1 MTSSRRVR
9 ATVATLVAAAT
20 LGCYTYTP
28 VENGPPDAGSE
39 VRVTLGG
46 SGFDGERR
54 ERSYRGRVVQSGP
67 DTLVLETRQVTTPGT
82 SLTAPRPSRIRLP
95 LSRVTRV
102 ERQEISPWRTV
113 AMAGGGMAGGGLFL
127 AAIAGEFTQ
136 SQGDNLG
143 DEDAG
148 EQILVP
154 LFRIPIP

>member
-1 MTSSRRVR
+1 MTPCRRVEVM
-9 ATVATLVAAAT
+9 VATLVAAAA

-39 VRVTLGG
+39 VRVTLEG
-46 SGFDGERR
+46 SGFDGGRTERVFQ
-54 ERSYRGRVVQSGP
+54 GRVVRFGP

-95 LSRVTRV
+95 ASRVTLV
-102 ERQEISPWRTV
+102 ERQVISPWRTV
-113 AMAGGGMAGGGLFL
+113 AVVGGGAAGGSLFL
-127 AAIAGEFTQ
+127 AALAGEFSQ

-143 DEDAG
+143 DENSG